1 MNKFTRLTL
10 GSRVGRSGLLELDVL
25 SRSPSAATTR
35 DRIQTETDVVDI
47 VDVAEIDG
55 TADDEGPGGFLL
67 RAVVRPIA
75 RGRRVVTNIVV
86 VAVDVVVVQ
95 GRAVHMRYGRDVR
108 RCEGS
113 QRARAGNPGVPPGNR
128 LH

>member
-1 MNKFTRLTL
+1 MLP
-10 GSRVGRSGLLELDVL
+10 
-25 SRSPSAATTR
+25 RSPSAATTR
-35 DRIQTETDVVDI
+35 DRIQTKTDVVDI
-47 VDVAEIDG
+47 VDVPEIDG

-75 RGRRVVTNIVV
+75 GGRHVVTNIVLVAV
-86 VAVDVVVVQ
+86 VADIVAVQ
-95 GRAVHMRYGRDVR
+95 GRAVHMRYGREVR

-113 QRARAGNPGVPPGNR
+113 QRARAGNPGVPPGKR

>member
-1 MNKFTRLTL
+1 MLP
-10 GSRVGRSGLLELDVL
+10 
-25 SRSPSAATTR
+25 RSPSAAITR

-47 VDVAEIDG
+47 VDVPEIDG
-55 TADDEGPGGFLL
+55 TADDEGPSGFLL

-86 VAVDVVVVQ
+86 VAVVADIVVQ
-95 GRAVHMRYGRDVR
+95 GRAVHMRYGREVR